1 MDESTQERI
10 KALELAIH
18 NEAKER
24 EFYLKHS
31 RRTSHP
37 LGKKMFLTLADDERE
52 HMQRIQDLHH
62 RLQEQGRWPKDVALE
77 VKGTQVKEVL
87 HSVIDSVER
96 VDEADRD
103 DLEAVRI
110 AIEFETKGEAFY
122 AGLAQKTENPVEK
135 EFYLFLS
142 SMEHDHLMSLKDT
155 LEYFENPE
163 GWFTARERHTLDGA

>member
-1 MDESTQERI
+1 MDESTQERM
-10 KALELAIH
+10 KALEMAIH

-31 RRTSHP
+31 QRTTHP

-52 HMQRIQDLHH
+52 HMQRIQVLHR
-62 RLQEQGRWPKDVALE
+62 RLKEQGRWPEDVPLE
-77 VKGTQVKEVL
+77 VKGTEVKEVL
-87 HSVIDSVER
+87 HAVVDSVEK
-96 VDEADRD
+96 VAEADRD

-122 AGLAQKTENPVEK
+122 ARLAQKTDNPVEQ
-135 EFYLFLS
+135 EFYRFLS

-163 GWFTARERHTLDGA
+163 GWFTAMERHTLDGG